1 MLAWIFRRQTLEMT
15 HFSNFIIHQKVLN
28 SVGLLRIG
36 VLKEI
41 IYFIFKKSLCFQ
53 FEGNLKFLL
62 IICLSH

>member
-41 IYFIFKKSLCFQ
+41 IYFI
-53 FEGNLKFLL
+53 
-62 IICLSH
+62 